1 MRFIKQLGVI
11 LSISFIAEVME
22 YYIPLPVA
30 ASMYGLVIMLAGL
43 LSGVITLNQ
52 VEDAADFLV
61 EIMPVLFIPPT
72 VGIITSVG
80 EMKQM
85 LVPLCVISVVSTLLV
100 MVVTGRVSQ
109 WIIRK
114 ENRRT
119 GVETVTGIEE
129 KEGVKGTTVMKE
141 TTDAKGSTGMKGTTG
156 VENRHRTDKGGEDY
170 E

>member
-141 TTDAKGSTGMKGTTG
+141 TTDAKGSIGMKGTTG
-156 VENRHRTDKGGEDY
+156 VENRHRTDKGGEDH

>member
-129 KEGVKGTTVMKE
+129 RK
-141 TTDAKGSTGMKGTTG
+141 A
-156 VENRHRTDKGGEDY
+156 
-170 E
+170 